1 MGRSTAQTWIYAVY
15 TEPGTFRGYAF
26 VDVVPL
32 SHAVAEWLNEPFG
45 GAFPGINLIRPAV
58 LPGQGGNCIINFET
72 GDPLEALLPA
82 TWFTEMTNGTV
93 YHCRTRH
100 SSPGTCMDIP
110 FGVDGF
116 SRSWECARVLLAAR
130 RECHF

>member
-1 MGRSTAQTWIYAVY
+1 
-15 TEPGTFRGYAF
+15 
-26 VDVVPL
+26 VPL
-32 SHAVAEWLNEPFG
+32 SHAVAEWLNDPFAR
-45 GAFPGINLIRPAV
+45 AFPGINLVRPAG

-110 FGVDGF
+110 LAWMGSPAPGN
-116 SRSWECARVLLAAR
+116 VLVCCSPPDAKVI
-130 RECHF
+130 FDP

>member
-1 MGRSTAQTWIYAVY
+1 
-15 TEPGTFRGYAF
+15 
-26 VDVVPL
+26 VPL
-32 SHAVAEWLNEPFG
+32 SHAVAEWLNDPFAR
-45 GAFPGINLIRPAV
+45 AFPGINLVRPAG

-82 TWFTEMTNGTV
+82 TWFTETTNGTV
-93 YHCRTRH
+93 YHLRDEAFLSWYLHGH
-100 SSPGTCMDIP
+100 S

-130 RECHF
+130 REGHF